1 MESGPAKLAK
11 SAGEP
16 EHEQFRR
23 IEIADRYNNG
33 SINFGVGGNQRLFLL
48 SIKKET

>member
-1 MESGPAKLAK
+1 MK
-11 SAGEP
+11 SVKVK
-16 EHEQFRR
+16 QFSLLSCN
-23 IEIADRYNNG
+23 IG